1 MKKWLQENLVC
12 PTCLPRHVSL
22 DLEIREECGDD
33 IIDGRL
39 LCAACGTPYAIDKG
53 VAVVVPAAT
62 QSAAAGTSEYNSQGM
77 LSAYLWSHY
86 SDLFNDPDATG
97 AYRVWASLLKPSP
110 GIALDIGCAVGRLSF
125 EMSTTHRR
133 VIGIDTSFSFIE
145 KARNLLEQRRLCFDL
160 IVEGLITEE
169 RACALS
175 PAWNHERIDFIVA
188 DALALPFADHLF
200 STVSSINILE
210 KVPDP
215 LQHLREVNRVL
226 APEDGLLAFS
236 DPFSW
241 DASVTNPSLWIGGR
255 PDGPFSGRG
264 YDCMRRIF
272 SGDAGVFTPSLHIME
287 GGAVPWKIRKTAN
300 LWEHITSH
308 YLVGFR

>member
-1 MKKWLQENLVC
+1 MKKWLQENLIC
-12 PTCLPRHVSL
+12 PACLPQQNPL
-22 DLEIREECGDD
+22 DLKIREECGDD
-33 IIDGRL
+33 IIDGQL
-39 LCAACGTPYAIDKG
+39 LCPACGTHYAINKG
-53 VAVVVPAAT
+53 VAVIVPET
-62 QSAAAGTSEYNSQGM
+62 TRSAMANASGYNSQSM

-97 AYRVWASLLKPSP
+97 AYRAWAALIKPSD

-145 KARNLLEQRRLCFDL
+145 KARKLLKQRRLCFDL
-160 IVEGLITEE
+160 IVEGLIAEE
-169 RACALS
+169 RACTLH
-175 PAWNHERIDFIVA
+175 PAWNYDRIDFIVA

-200 STVSSINILE
+200 STVSSLNLLE

-215 LQHLREVNRVL
+215 LQHLKEVDRVL
-226 APEDGLLAFS
+226 VPEDGLLAFS

-241 DASVTNPSLWIGGR
+241 DASVTNPDLWVGGR
-255 PDGPFSGRG
+255 PKGPFSGRG

-272 SGDAGVFTPSLHIME
+272 SGDAGIFKPSLNIME
-287 GGAVPWKIRKTAN
+287 SGAVPWKIRKTEN

-308 YLVGFR
+308 YLVGSR

>member
-12 PTCLPRHVSL
+12 PACLPRQNPL
-22 DLEIREECGDD
+22 DLKIRDECGDD
-33 IIDGRL
+33 IIDGQL
-39 LCAACGTPYAIDKG
+39 LCLACGTHYAIDKG
-53 VAVVVPAAT
+53 VAVIVSEDT
-62 QSAAAGTSEYNSQGM
+62 GSAMADSSGYNSQTM

-86 SDLFNDPDATG
+86 SDLFEDPDATG
-97 AYRVWASLLKPSP
+97 AYRAWAALIKPSP

-145 KARNLLEQRRLCFDL
+145 KARKLLRQRRLCFDL
-160 IVEGLITEE
+160 IVEGLIAEE
-169 RACALS
+169 RACVL
-175 PAWNHERIDFIVA
+175 PPTWNYDRIDFIVA

-200 STVSSINILE
+200 STVSSLNLLE

-215 LQHLREVNRVL
+215 LQHLKEVDRVL
-226 APEDGLLAFS
+226 VPEDGLLAFS

-241 DASVTNPSLWIGGR
+241 DASVTNPDLWVGGR
-255 PDGPFSGRG
+255 PKGPFSGRG

-272 SGDAGVFTPSLHIME
+272 SGDAGIFKPSLNIME
-287 GGAVPWKIRKTAN
+287 SGAVPWKIRKTEN

-308 YLVGFR
+308 YLVGSR